1 MTKRTKGILKI
12 GALGLFVFLMAGC
25 TANFCSEADK
35 AHIMY
40 AYENGVTV
48 EGTTVTLNDNLQII
62 VDDALDNG
70 YQVPS
75 DDFWVRLD
83 EKVVEKATERATVES
98 FTYSTEEQLLEKYG
112 YLKFLGTDDT
122 LWGYWDTWTNELKF
136 ELGVENAPD
145 TDFTASYKKT
155 INAVYSNFRACIA
168 LSDGYYGPDDN
179 YFFTGKTWSDAFDKG
194 LIEGLLVYPV
204 AWLVDTLSVSFG
216 SNSASMAGW
225 AQLLAILITT
235 VVVRGIL
242 MALTFKSTLGT
253 QKMSLLQPELSKLQA
268 KYPNSN
274 TNQMDKQRL
283 AQEQMELYK
292 KNGINPFSQILVMLF
307 QFPIF
312 IAVWGAM
319 TGSAV
324 LATGSI
330 FGLNLNASVGNSM
343 ITNFFSSGWWTAVI
357 LFVLMAVAQFASMKL
372 PTWLQK
378 KDAKNVAHLA
388 KNPAADSQQKQM
400 KMISNVMLIMIIVMG
415 FSLPSAM
422 GVYWFV
428 GALISMAQT
437 LLTRKVMAHKK

>member
-1 MTKRTKGILKI
+1 MTKRTKGFLKV

-40 AYENGVTV
+40 AYDNGVTV
-48 EGTTVTLNDNLQII
+48 EGTTVTLNERLQTI
-62 VDDALDNG
+62 VDDAQTTG

-75 DDFWVRLD
+75 EDFWVRLD
-83 EKVVEKATERATVES
+83 EKVVEKATERAVSES
-98 FTYSTEEQLLEKYG
+98 FAYTTEAELLEKYG

-136 ELGVENAPD
+136 ELGAENAPD
-145 TDFTASYKKT
+145 SDFTTYYKKT
-155 INAVYSNFRACIA
+155 INAVYANFRACIA

-179 YFFTGKTWSDAFDKG
+179 YFFTGKSWAYAFDKG

-216 SNSASMAGW
+216 SGTAAMAGW

-235 VVVRGIL
+235 VVVRGLL

-253 QKMSLLQPELSKLQA
+253 QKMSMLQPELSKLQA

-274 TNQMDKQRL
+274 TNQVDKQRL

-343 ITNFFSSGWWTAVI
+343 ISNFFSSGWWTAVI
-357 LFVLMAVAQFASMKL
+357 LFLAMAAAQFVSMKL

-378 KDAKNVAHLA
+378 KQAKNVAHLV
-388 KNPAADSQQKQM
+388 KNPAADAQQKQM

-437 LLTRKVMAHKK
+437 LITKKVMAKKQ